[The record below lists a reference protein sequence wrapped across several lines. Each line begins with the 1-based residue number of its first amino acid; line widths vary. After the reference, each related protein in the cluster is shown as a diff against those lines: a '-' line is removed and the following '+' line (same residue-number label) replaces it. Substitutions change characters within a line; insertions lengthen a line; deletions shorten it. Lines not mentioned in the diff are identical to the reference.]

1 MGKIYLF
8 NNEQYNSL
16 NELGIA
22 YSQDFELGLT
32 DVFSNTKKLI
42 KFVKSIDKKLA
53 REVVSIITSC
63 KYKNNVL
70 TFLIF
75 NFCND
80 KRVIIN
86 GEQYDFR
93 LFVDK
98 LKTYGAKHK
107 AIYAF
112 MEDCGISKTFGVLNT
127 EPNLTRD
134 AYFIEKNIND
144 PFVYDY
150 LTTYYQYDYV
160 ESLHSFISNVFI
172 YNDERFRRAA
182 KVFKND
188 RFELILSHK
197 VGFKEVFELR
207 YSDMPVFKGVK
218 LLIGEFDEK
227 DLKKLLDDTFYWW
240 LWNNLDKYS
249 MKKEA
254 KKAIMPSVKKVKKA
268 YAEYERDPKLLAYID
283 ICEELYEL
291 YVDFVEFMK
300 KGLIKVKKKYDQEL
314 YVLDKLYCNTFIST
328 DFMKNNAVKLQR
340 DNIETPV
347 EIDTDD
353 DVNEANESTEEKV
366 DPIDLLNEDDEE
378 FTPVSNRMSKKEIK
392 REDRRISRLKR
403 YANCSMV
410 FIVLFA
416 VICAV
421 IFALGNVLEQLKD
434 AIGLVELIIVLAA
447 SFVGVILCGVAK
459 FRIAKTEDALNDIVA
474 LDKYADRKVE
484 LSAVQERA
492 YIKLKENE
500 ESIKQKA
507 KRTHRIITAIINTC
521 LAVVSAAIGIYL
533 FTFLSDSV
541 SLFADWDESYIN
553 NNIRIIYLLVAPV
566 LGLGYGILRKK
577 KGAITA
583 LLMILLAIAS
593 VLVLSLVL

>member
-8 NNEQYNSL
+8 NNNQYESL
-16 NELGIA
+16 NDLGIA
-22 YSQDFELGLT
+22 YSQDFELGLN
-32 DVFSNTKKLI
+32 DVYSNTKKLI

-80 KRVIIN
+80 RRIIIN
-86 GEQYDFR
+86 GEKYDFR
-93 LFVDK
+93 LFIDR
-98 LKTYGAKHK
+98 LKAFGSKHK

-112 MEDCGISKTFGVLNT
+112 MEDSGISKTFGVLNT

-207 YSDMPVFKGVK
+207 YSDMPVFLGVK

-227 DLKKLLDDTFYWW
+227 DLRKLLDDTFYWW

-254 KKAIMPSVKKVKKA
+254 KKAIMPSVKKIKKA
-268 YAEYERDPKLLAYID
+268 LNEYEHDPKLLTYID
-283 ICEELYEL
+283 ICEELYDL
-291 YVDFVEFMK
+291 YIDFVDFSK
-300 KGLIKVKKKYDQEL
+300 KGLIRVKKKYDIEL
-314 YVLDKLYCNTFIST
+314 YLLDKLYCNTYIST

-340 DNIETPV
+340 DNIEKPV
-347 EIDTDD
+347 EVDTDD
-353 DVNEANESTEEKV
+353 EVSDASRNEEAV

-378 FTPVSNRMSKKEIK
+378 YVPVSTKMSKKEIK
-392 REDRRISRLKR
+392 REDRRIRRLKR
-403 YANCSMV
+403 FANCSMV
-410 FIVLFA
+410 FILLFMAICGALFA
-416 VICAV
+416 
-421 IFALGNVLEQLKD
+421 LSNMLD
-434 AIGLVELIIVLAA
+434 AISGVMTMVELIIVLA
-447 SFVGVILCGVAK
+447 VGFIGFILCGASK
-459 FRIAKTEDALNDIVA
+459 IRILKTESALNDVIA
-474 LDKYADRKVE
+474 IERYQDRKVE

-500 ESIKQKA
+500 ENIKLKA
-507 KRTHRIITAIINTC
+507 KRTHRIITALINTC
-521 LAVVSAAIGIYL
+521 LAVVSAAIGIYI
-533 FTFLSDSV
+533 FTFLSGSI
-541 SLFADWDESYIN
+541 SLLADWDEAYLN

-566 LGLGYGILRKK
+566 IGLGYGILRKR

>member
-8 NNEQYNSL
+8 NNNQYESL
-16 NELGIA
+16 NDLGIA
-22 YSQDFELGLT
+22 YSQDFELGLN

-80 KRVIIN
+80 RRIIIN
-86 GEQYDFR
+86 GEKYDFR
-93 LFVDK
+93 LFVDR
-98 LKTYGAKHK
+98 LKAFASKHK

-207 YSDMPVFKGVK
+207 YSDMPVFLGVK

-240 LWNNLDKYS
+240 LWDNLDKYS

-254 KKAIMPSVKKVKKA
+254 KKAIMPSVKKIKKA
-268 YAEYERDPKLLAYID
+268 LNEYEHNPKLLTYID
-283 ICEELYEL
+283 ICEELYDL
-291 YVDFVEFMK
+291 YIDFVDFSK
-300 KGLIKVKKKYDQEL
+300 KGLIKVKKKFDNEL
-314 YVLDKLYCNTFIST
+314 YLLDKLYCNTYIST

-340 DNIETPV
+340 DNIEKPV
-347 EIDTDD
+347 EVDTDD
-353 DVNEANESTEEKV
+353 EVSDASANEEAV

-378 FTPVSNRMSKKEIK
+378 YVPVSTKMSKKEIK
-392 REDRRISRLKR
+392 REDRRIRRLKR
-403 YANCSMV
+403 FANCSMV
-410 FIVLFA
+410 FILLFMAICGGLFA
-416 VICAV
+416 
-421 IFALGNVLEQLKD
+421 LSNMLD
-434 AIGLVELIIVLAA
+434 AINGAMTMVELIIVLAVG
-447 SFVGVILCGVAK
+447 FIGVILCGASK
-459 FRIAKTEDALNDIVA
+459 IRISKTESALNDVIA
-474 LDKYADRKVE
+474 IERYQDRKVE

-500 ESIKQKA
+500 ENIKLKA

-521 LAVVSAAIGIYL
+521 LAVVSAAIGIYI
-533 FTFLSDSV
+533 FTFLSGSI
-541 SLFADWDESYIN
+541 SLLDDWDEAYLN

-566 LGLGYGILRKK
+566 IGLGYGILRKR